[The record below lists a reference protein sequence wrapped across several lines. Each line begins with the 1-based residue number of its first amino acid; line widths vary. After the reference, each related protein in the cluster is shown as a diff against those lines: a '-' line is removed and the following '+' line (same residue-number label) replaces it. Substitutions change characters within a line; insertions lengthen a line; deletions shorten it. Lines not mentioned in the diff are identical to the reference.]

1 MPTQAE
7 LDKYHTQA
15 DNADRMMF
23 PVSPFLDYE
32 ILFLAGD
39 LEDVRVA
46 AEIASVH
53 MLRGPHIHHRE
64 SFVKDV
70 CYAHENRH
78 TLIYDYHPEWKKTN

>member
-7 LDKYHTQA
+7 LDKLHTQA
-15 DNADRMMF
+15 LNADIMMF
-23 PVSPFLDYE
+23 STSPFLDYE

-46 AEIASVH
+46 AEIASVN
-53 MLRGPHIHHRE
+53 LYRGPHVHHRE

-70 CYAHENRH
+70 CYAHENRD
-78 TLIYDYHPEWKKTN
+78 TLIYNYHPEWKKTN